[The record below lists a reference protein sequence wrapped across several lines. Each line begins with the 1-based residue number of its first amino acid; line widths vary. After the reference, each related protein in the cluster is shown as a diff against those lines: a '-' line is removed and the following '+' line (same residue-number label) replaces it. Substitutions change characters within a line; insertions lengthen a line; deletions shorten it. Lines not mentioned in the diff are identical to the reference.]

1 MRVTKNRIC
10 PEMREIQSVSAR
22 RKRLPCRR
30 CGGFLVEDHCLVLD
44 TREGRAAP
52 WAMRCVQ
59 CGDMIDETI
68 LRNRYAP
75 YILPQAAPTLK
86 KVLKFKPIADERHSQ
101 AA

>member
-1 MRVTKNRIC
+1 MRVTKNR
-10 PEMREIQSVSAR
+10 PEMREMQGVSAHR
-22 RKRLPCRR
+22 TLLPCRR

-44 TREGRAAP
+44 TREGRAAT

-68 LRNRYAP
+68 LRNRYTSN
-75 YILPQAAPTLK
+75 ILHQAEPPSK
-86 KVLKFKPIADERHSQ
+86 KVTRFNRIAEVEDSR